1 MKDLINK
8 IRSKLDEHR
17 AYELAALFFQGFLI
31 GALAIAT
38 AHCVA
43 GIP

>member
-8 IRSKLDEHR
+8 VRNKLLEHR

-31 GALAIAT
+31 GSLAMLTVHYIMRM
-38 AHCVA
+38 
-43 GIP
+43 

>member
-8 IRSKLDEHR
+8 IRSKLDGHR
-17 AYELAALFFQGFLI
+17 EYQIAALVFQGALI
-31 GALAIAT
+31 GALAVAT

>member
-8 IRSKLDEHR
+8 VRDKLNEYR

-31 GALAIAT
+31 GSLLMYTVLYI
-38 AHCVA
+38 VRM
-43 GIP
+43 